1 MTNLETNETKM
12 NSNDKIAKLDQLYQ
26 YREFYMKRTSWIRDF
41 SAPIH
46 SELRCKNLSKESK
59 KLGAAGSGL

>member
-12 NSNDKIAKLDQLYQ
+12 NS
-26 YREFYMKRTSWIRDF
+26 S
-41 SAPIH
+41 PIH
-46 SELRCKNLSKESK
+46 YEHRCKNLSKESK

>member
-1 MTNLETNETKM
+1 MTNLEINETIM
-12 NSNDKIAKLDQLYQ
+12 NSNDKIVKLDQFYQ
-26 YREFYMKRTSWIRDF
+26 YRDFYMKRTSWIRDF